1 MNKFLERENLMDSQG
16 NVCLKKVIDIADCE
30 ADFFWSQFI
39 AVYDDEAE
47 LADAVETLLTMYLG
61 DHMKGLYCSF
71 ACMKNNGMVLPPHLL
86 TVAAFEQSDFSVFY
100 FGEFFL
106 RLVWNLYETLTELDM
121 EDFFFKWQ
129 ME

>member
-1 MNKFLERENLMDSQG
+1 
-16 NVCLKKVIDIADCE
+16 
-30 ADFFWSQFI
+30 
-39 AVYDDEAE
+39 
-47 LADAVETLLTMYLG
+47 
-61 DHMKGLYCSF
+61 MKGLYCSF

-86 TVAAFEQSDFSVFY
+86 TGAAFEQSDFSVFY